1 VRAAGFLFLF
11 SIKES
16 TTMSA
21 FSLRSALAVAAVAL
35 VAGCAALGPQAP
47 EEAVKARA
55 NARWAA
61 LLKSDMTNAYAYL
74 TPGYRAVHDLES
86 YRKRRG
92 TAVKWTGAEVV
103 DVRCPEATKCLA
115 KVRIEAKPFM
125 GRKFGD
131 TITTHYDETWLL
143 EDGQWWLFEKI

>member
-1 VRAAGFLFLF
+1 MSVF
-11 SIKES
+11 SL
-16 TTMSA
+16 
-21 FSLRSALAVAAVAL
+21 SLRSMLALAAAGL
-35 VAGCAALGPQAP
+35 VTGCAALGGQAP
-47 EEAVKARA
+47 EDAVKARA

-61 LLKSDMTNAYAYL
+61 LLKSDMANAYTYL

-86 YRKRRG
+86 YRKRQG

-131 TITTHYDETWLL
+131 TIATHYDETWLL
-143 EDGQWWLFEKI
+143 EGGQWWLFEKI